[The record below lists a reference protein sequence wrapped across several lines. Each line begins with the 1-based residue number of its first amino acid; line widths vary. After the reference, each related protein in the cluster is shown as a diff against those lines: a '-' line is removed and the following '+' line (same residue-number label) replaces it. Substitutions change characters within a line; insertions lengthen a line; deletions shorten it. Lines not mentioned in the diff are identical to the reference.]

1 MSIKLHITMS
11 LTLQE
16 VDEGS
21 VRLLGLEASV
31 EKERVLT
38 GPPGLGIRDTPRKIQ
53 SVQWIILE
61 TVLNSHTRQ

>member
-1 MSIKLHITMS
+1 MPSMTLS

-16 VDEGS
+16 VDQGS

-31 EKERVLT
+31 EKKRVLT
-38 GPPGLGIRDTPRKIQ
+38 GPPGLGIRNTPRKVQ
-53 SVQWIILE
+53 SAQWVIVE